1 MLQDDR
7 DNLDVST
14 TDDVE
19 PLGMGSSQKEK
30 AASHE
35 RIVAIAA
42 ARIRQDGID
51 GLGVADVMREA
62 GLTHGGF
69 YRHFESRE
77 DLVTEALALAL
88 KEGSERTRSAAATL
102 GSRALRVI
110 INAYLSQEHLDTP
123 AKGCAVAALAEDI
136 SRANSAARE
145 LYARQVDDYVDL
157 LKGLE
162 PISDSPDSRLAV
174 LTLSTLVGALS
185 IARAIG
191 DESQSREFLQEAAN
205 ALKELLGI

>member
-1 MLQDDR
+1 
-7 DNLDVST
+7 VST

-19 PLGMGSSQKEK
+19 PTGMGSSQIEK

-42 ARIRQDGID
+42 ARIRMDGID
-51 GLGVADVMREA
+51 GLGVADVMGEA

-69 YRHFESRE
+69 YRHFDSRE

-88 KEGSERTRSAAATL
+88 REGSERTRTAADAL

-110 INAYLSQEHLDTP
+110 INAYLSQEHRDTP
-123 AKGCAVAALAEDI
+123 ATGCAVAALAEDV
-136 SRANSAARE
+136 SRANTAARQ

-157 LKGLE
+157 LNGLE
-162 PISDSPDSRLAV
+162 PISDRPDSRLAV

-191 DESQSREFLQEAAN
+191 DDAQSREFLQEAAN
-205 ALKELLGI
+205 ALKELLGV